1 MRFVNGTLAIIVLLF
16 FIAGPLSFEVFGQS
30 EVRNRIFEEF
40 LNSLENNNP
49 DQKQALNIEAV
60 TDLKNAYEQNIIS
73 DAQRAGLYKHLLN
86 KTDVRVWPSE
96 LKAILLFRL
105 VQYDRQNAI
114 PAYRIAESGRE
125 PFFNIINDII
135 LAEFAFVEEWKKA
148 QSAEIGVESISS
160 NNIELTEE
168 QRTEVIIMAFEK
180 LKKAGINIT
189 DYVF

>member
-1 MRFVNGTLAIIVLLF
+1 MRFTNGTLSITILLYL
-16 FIAGPLSFEVFGQS
+16 IAGALSFEAFGQT

-40 LNSLENNNP
+40 LTSLEENNP
-49 DQKQALNIEAV
+49 EQKQVLNIEVV
-60 TDLKNAYEQNIIS
+60 TDLKHAYEQNIIS
-73 DAQRAGLYKHLLN
+73 DVQRGGFYKHLLN
-86 KTDVRVWPSE
+86 KTDVRVWPSA

-105 VQYDRQNAI
+105 IQYDRENAM

-135 LAEFAFVEEWKKA
+135 LSEFAFVEEWKKA
-148 QSAEIGVESISS
+148 KSAEIGVESISS
-160 NNIELTEE
+160 SNIELTEE
-168 QRTEVIIMAFEK
+168 QRAEVINMAFEK